1 MKQTNPNFSFY
12 SDGRTVLPGGQKG
25 AALAMALVILLILT
39 ILGVTAMSTSSLEQK
54 MAGNIQDVTRA
65 FQAAESGVD
74 KTLDSNANGF
84 DLSAGSITVCNPCTF
99 DSGKSGQAT
108 VATSLI
114 QITQKPHRSSTS
126 SGYGSVSTANID
138 LVSQG
143 QLGTGSYGRANYTVH
158 QGVTQPAPAQN

>member
-1 MKQTNPNFSFY
+1 MLFPI
-12 SDGRTVLPGGQKG
+12 RQKG

-54 MAGNIQDVTRA
+54 MAGNIQDMTRA

-74 KTLDSNANGF
+74 KTLDSNAQGF
-84 DLSAGSITVCNPCTF
+84 DLSGGSTTVCNPCTF

-108 VATSLI
+108 VTTSLI
-114 QITQKPHRSSTS
+114 QITQKPQRNSRS

-143 QLGTGSYGRANYTVH
+143 QLGQGTYGRANYTVH